1 MALAA
6 LLLYTAFFLSAFI
19 LRPILLKAATGT
31 AGFRSG
37 GNEAGLFGRL
47 SGVLFVLAALIGFL
61 APVLAMAGT
70 VEPIG
75 AIDPGW
81 LNWLGLVVAVVGS
94 MLALLAQGG
103 LGTEWRVG
111 VDPEESTELVTS
123 GLFRYSRNPFFS
135 GVLVLALGMAMVVP
149 SPLALAGLACF
160 ILGIELQVRVVEEP
174 HLASLH
180 GESYREYAATVGRFI
195 PGIGRLGGRA

>member
-19 LRPILLKAATGT
+19 LRPILLKATTGT

-37 GNEAGLFGRL
+37 GNEAGPVGRL

-61 APVLAMAGT
+61 APALALAGT

-81 LNWLGLVVAVVGS
+81 LNWIGLVVAVVGS

-111 VDPEESTELVTS
+111 VDPEESTELVTA
-123 GLFRYSRNPFFS
+123 GLYRYSRNPFFS
-135 GVLVLALGMAMVVP
+135 GVLVLAVGMAMVVP
-149 SPLALAGLACF
+149 SSLGLTGLACF
-160 ILGIELQVRVVEEP
+160 ILAIELQVRVVEEP

-180 GESYREYAATVGRFI
+180 GESYRQYAASVGRLI
-195 PGIGRLGGRA
+195 PGIGKRDGPS

>member
-37 GNEAGLFGRL
+37 GNEAGLVGRL

-61 APVLAMAGT
+61 APVLAMTGT

-81 LNWLGLVVAVVGS
+81 LNWVGLVVAVVGS

-111 VDPEESTELVTS
+111 VDPEESTELVTA
-123 GLFRYSRNPFFS
+123 GLYRYSRNPFFS

-180 GESYREYAATVGRFI
+180 GESYREYAAAVGRFA
-195 PGIGRLGGRA
+195 PGIGRLDDRA

>member
-6 LLLYTAFFLSAFI
+6 LLLYTAFFISAFV

-37 GNEAGLFGRL
+37 GNEAGLVGRL

-61 APVLAMAGT
+61 APVLAISGT
-70 VEPIG
+70 VEPIRS
-75 AIDPGW
+75 IDPEW
-81 LNWLGLVVAVVGS
+81 LNWVGLVVAVVGS

-111 VDPEESTELVTS
+111 VEPGEATDLVTS

-135 GVLVLALGMAMVVP
+135 GVLLLALGMAMVVP
-149 SPLALAGLACF
+149 SPLALAGLAFF
-160 ILGIELQVRVVEEP
+160 IIGIELQVRVVEEP

-180 GESYREYAATVGRFI
+180 EEGYREYAARVGRFA
-195 PGIGRLGGRA
+195 PGIGRLDDRA

>member
-6 LLLYTAFFLSAFI
+6 LLLYTAFFISAFV

-37 GNEAGLFGRL
+37 GNEAGLVGRL
-47 SGVLFVLAALIGFL
+47 SGALFVLAALIGFL
-61 APVLAMAGT
+61 APVLAISGT
-70 VEPIG
+70 VEPIR
-75 AIDPGW
+75 AIDPEW
-81 LNWLGLVVAVVGS
+81 LNWVGLMVAVVGS

-111 VDPEESTELVTS
+111 VEPGEATDLVTT

-135 GVLVLALGMAMVVP
+135 GVLLLALGMAMVVP
-149 SPLALAGLACF
+149 SPLALAGLAFF
-160 ILGIELQVRVVEEP
+160 IIGIELQVRVVEEP

-180 GESYREYAATVGRFI
+180 EESYREYAARVGRFA
-195 PGIGRLGGRA
+195 PGIGRLDDRA

>member
-19 LRPILLKAATGT
+19 LRPILLKATTGT

-37 GNEAGLFGRL
+37 GNEAGWVGRV
-47 SGVLFVLAALIGFL
+47 SGVLFVLAAIAGFL
-61 APVLAMAGT
+61 APILAMTGQI
-70 VEPIG
+70 EPIG

-81 LNWLGLVVAVVGS
+81 LNWVGLVVAVVGS

-111 VDPEESTELVTS
+111 VDPEESTELVTA
-123 GLFRYSRNPFFS
+123 GLYRYSRNPFFS

-149 SPLALAGLACF
+149 SPVALVGLAFF

-174 HLASLH
+174 HLTSLH
-180 GESYREYAATVGRFI
+180 GDRYREYAARVGRFA
-195 PGIGRLGGRA
+195 PGVGRLEGRR